1 MGKVG
6 YTESEVKSIVAKLEE
21 EKTNLDGYTK
31 KLNTELDKIN
41 EAWEGYKLGKDVY
54 LKIQPCE
61 LQFNTM
67 ENPSK
72 CHFGFIGSYY
82 NINEDKVFS
91 LVDTLKLENIDDDTY

>member
-41 EAWEGYKLGKDVY
+41 EAWEGADATKY
-54 LKIQPCE
+54 
-61 LQFNTM
+61 
-67 ENPSK
+67 
-72 CHFGFIGSYY
+72 
-82 NINEDKVFS
+82 
-91 LVDTLKLENIDDDTY
+91 TLKMREDYSESLNNYINSFNSYIEFLSDVPAQYKSLDDKFAADKIEV